1 MDTPGAD
8 VLIGGIGLG
17 LPPVVVSGP
26 GTFRVQRQPCA
37 SAIGAYSEQ

>member
-1 MDTPGAD
+1 MDTPGDD
-8 VLIGGIGLG
+8 VLIGSIGLS